1 MNVSNIRK
9 DFPILDSRIN
19 NYPLVYLD
27 NAATSQKPRAVIDS
41 LVDYYENYNSN
52 VHRGVHTLSVKATEE
67 YENSRIKVKNLINA
81 KSSTEIIYT
90 RNATE
95 SLNIISYSWGKKNVH
110 SGDDIF
116 ITPFEHHSNIVP
128 WQELCRDKKANLRYV
143 PLNGSGDIDMDKFR
157 SQLSQRTKLVS
168 ITHMSN
174 VLGTLLPVKEMIKSV
189 RATPAV
195 TVIDA
200 CQSVPHMPVDVQD
213 LDCDFMCFSGHKM
226 LGPTGIGVMY
236 GRSDILNEMPPF
248 LFGGD
253 MISEVTYESAQW
265 NDLPYKFE
273 AGTPNIADAI
283 ALGVACDYLQD
294 IGLQKIWDHE
304 IQLGEY
310 AVKKFKSL
318 KNFKILGDRSKEKRG
333 GVFSF
338 HHEKIHPHDIGSA
351 LDKFGIAIR
360 TGHHCAMPLVQSYG
374 IVAASRA
381 SVYLYNSNEEIDK
394 LIDRLSEI
402 EEYFSGE

>member
-1 MNVSNIRK
+1 MDIRK
-9 DFPILDSRIN
+9 IREDFPILN
-19 NYPLVYLD
+19 VQVNGHPLVYLD
-27 NAATSQKPRAVIDS
+27 NAATSQKPQSVIDS
-41 LVDYYENYNSN
+41 LSEYYQSYNSN
-52 VHRGVHTLSVKATEE
+52 VHRGVHTLSVRATDE
-67 YENSRIKVKNLINA
+67 YEKSREKVQYLINA
-81 KSSTEIIYT
+81 KNSQEIIYT

-95 SLNIISYSWGKKNVH
+95 SLNLIASSWGKENVNP
-110 SGDDIF
+110 GDDVF

-128 WQELCRDKKANLRYV
+128 WQELCRSQNANLKYI
-143 PLNGSGDIDMDKFR
+143 PLDKFGDVDLDQFK
-157 SQLSQRTKLVS
+157 SQLGSKTKLVS
-168 ITHMSN
+168 ITHVSN
-174 VLGTLLPVKEMIKSV
+174 VLGTSLPVEEIINLVES
-189 RATPAV
+189 TPAV

-200 CQSVPHMPVDVQD
+200 CQSVPHMPIDVQN
-213 LDCDFMCFSGHKM
+213 LNCDFLCFSGHKM
-226 LGPTGIGVMY
+226 LGPTGIGVLY
-236 GRSDILNEMPPF
+236 GKSDLLTEMPPF

-304 IQLGEY
+304 VKLGEY

-318 KNFKILGDRSKEKRG
+318 KNFKILGDRSKAKRG

>member
-1 MNVSNIRK
+1 
-9 DFPILDSRIN
+9 
-19 NYPLVYLD
+19 
-27 NAATSQKPRAVIDS
+27 
-41 LVDYYENYNSN
+41 
-52 VHRGVHTLSVKATEE
+52 
-67 YENSRIKVKNLINA
+67 
-81 KSSTEIIYT
+81 
-90 RNATE
+90 
-95 SLNIISYSWGKKNVH
+95 
-110 SGDDIF
+110 
-116 ITPFEHHSNIVP
+116 
-128 WQELCRDKKANLRYV
+128 
-143 PLNGSGDIDMDKFR
+143 
-157 SQLSQRTKLVS
+157 
-168 ITHMSN
+168 
-174 VLGTLLPVKEMIKSV
+174 MIKSV

-338 HHEKIHPHDIGSA
+338 HHELSLIHI
-351 LDKFGIAIR
+351 
-360 TGHHCAMPLVQSYG
+360 
-374 IVAASRA
+374 
-381 SVYLYNSNEEIDK
+381 
-394 LIDRLSEI
+394 
-402 EEYFSGE
+402 